1 MDQKNKIRYGATPQ
15 EWDQFSMVLG
25 LDKDLL
31 PCVSNPNA
39 KISPLS
45 DMKKVG
51 KTPSRYNK
59 LGEAVGITK
68 WTEKVSTAD
77 EIDRWSTNEDYGICL
92 QTRVTR
98 CFDGDITDVELSKAI
113 KRVVIEELGRLPMRI
128 RANSPKFLAAFT
140 LPGSYSKRV
149 IKTKY
154 GIIEF
159 LATGQQFVAAGM
171 HESGA
176 RYEWAGGLPDVI
188 PTVTPEQFEKLWARL
203 VTEFAIEP
211 PTDSRTRKAAGE
223 GDAGKTLTDDVA
235 KYLAEH
241 NLVLELGRDGQVY
254 VDCPWKAEHTVDNGP
269 SQTAYFCAGT
279 RGYEQGHFKCLHA
292 HCAKRSTEEFLQI
305 VGYGVDEYED
315 VSTSGDETK
324 PKEEKKKKDR
334 FPVIRADEFSK
345 RPPPK
350 WLIKG
355 IIPERSAG
363 MTYGGSGDGK
373 TFVVFDQACAVA
385 LGVTW
390 NGCKVK
396 RGHVTYVCAE
406 GAGSF
411 TSRIKAYAIYHDID
425 LKDLGDYLTIVPA
438 APNFLER
445 EDVIELAKAI
455 YKQNGGIHT
464 LMIVIDTLAQT
475 STGADENSAK
485 DMGLMMKNVRYLRDL
500 TGSASHLVHHTGKDE
515 ARGARGST
523 SLKADLDFQAWVS
536 REGNR
541 RLWWNS
547 KMKDAPDNFG
557 WYFNLH
563 PVATGDDEDG
573 EAIISCVALWEPTR
587 ITERSRESKKRG
599 LWEDIFLKTWET
611 LGGMTMPYMKIIAEA
626 LHTTPVDMDEKG
638 RDRRRER
645 LRRAMD
651 ALTASGEIIIS
662 GVDVVANVEV

>member
-1 MDQKNKIRYGATPQ
+1 MASDKKIHYGATPW

-68 WTEKVSTAD
+68 WTEKIATLD

-92 QTRVTR
+92 QTRLIR
-98 CFDGDITDVELSKAI
+98 GLDGDITDKELSKALLSLVI
-113 KRVVIEELGRLPMRI
+113 KELGLVPVRLRL
-128 RANSPKFLAAFT
+128 NSTKFLAAFT
-140 LPGSYSKRV
+140 LPGNYSKRA
-149 IKTKY
+149 IKTKH

-171 HESGA
+171 HESGT
-176 RYEWAGGLPDVI
+176 RYEWAGGLPDAI

-203 VTEFAIEP
+203 VAEFAVEP

-241 NLVLELGRDGQVY
+241 NFVLELGRDGQVY

-315 VSTSGDETK
+315 VSTPGDETK
-324 PKEEKKKKDR
+324 PKEEKKKKNR

-355 IIPERSAG
+355 IIPERAAG

-411 TSRIKAYAIYHDID
+411 TSRIKAYALYHDID

-464 LMIVIDTLAQT
+464 SMIVIDTLAQT

-485 DMGLMMKNVRYLRDL
+485 DMGVMMKNVKYLRDL
-500 TGSASHLVHHTGKDE
+500 TGSASHLIHHTGKDE
-515 ARGARGST
+515 TRGARGST

-536 REGNR
+536 REGSR

-563 PVATGDDEDG
+563 PVMVGTDEDG
-573 EAIISCVALWEPTR
+573 EAVISCVALWEPTR
-587 ITERSRESKKRG
+587 ITDRSKEAKKRG
-599 LWEDIFLKTWET
+599 LWEEIFLKTWET
-611 LGGMTMPYMKIIAEA
+611 LGGMTMPYTKIITEA
-626 LHTTPVDMDEKG
+626 LHTTPIDLDEKG

-651 ALTASGEIIIS
+651 SLTVSGEIVIS
-662 GVDVVANVEV
+662 GVNVVASVEV